1 MPSLFESISQYFLVG
16 SFQPLLEEI
25 NISSTTSS
33 NIIMNNETVFN
44 ILSVLILTSISL
56 AFTTTSPINTPRSL
70 STSLN
75 QEKESSTSTSSSS
88 AMKGTVFIATSVD
101 GFVARPNGDISWL
114 TPEEE
119 EGYQSEESLEDN
131 DTVDHDSFTENSTQD
146 PHDDD
151 DMGFSALLSSVDCII
166 MGRKTFDKVK
176 SFGEEFWAYKDTP
189 IIVYSHD
196 PLFVMGNLP
205 TFLKEKGTISSYQM
219 APCELF
225 QYLYTKYG
233 YKLAYVDG
241 PTVVQQFLNAGLID
255 SIHITSIPIL
265 LRQGIRLFDDHED
278 GLLRDEIKLEL
289 VESKAYAHT
298 GMVSTKYNLLY
309 PDSL

>member
-1 MPSLFESISQYFLVG
+1 M
-16 SFQPLLEEI
+16 
-25 NISSTTSS
+25 
-33 NIIMNNETVFN
+33 MNETVFS

-56 AFTTTSPINTPRSL
+56 AFTTTTTPVTASTRILSS

-75 QEKESSTSTSSSS
+75 QEKESS
-88 AMKGTVFIATSVD
+88 MKGTVFIATSVD
-101 GFVARPNGDISWL
+101 GFVARPDGDISWL

-119 EGYQSEESLEDN
+119 DEGDQHQHYSEDE
-131 DTVDHDSFTENSTQD
+131 DSFKKHSDQD
-146 PHDDD
+146 VDDDAHEDDD
-151 DMGFSALLSSVDCII
+151 DMGFSALLNSIDCII

-196 PLFVMGNLP
+196 PLHVMGNLP
-205 TFLKEKGTISSYQM
+205 TFLREKGTISSYQM
-219 APCELF
+219 APRELF
-225 QYLYTKYG
+225 QYLHKEYG

-265 LRQGIRLFDDHED
+265 LRQGIRLFDDHEE
-278 GLLRDEIKLEL
+278 GLLRDEIKLKL
-289 VESKAYAHT
+289 VESKAFANT
-298 GMVSTKYNLLY
+298 GMVSTKYDLIY
-309 PDSL
+309 PDSF